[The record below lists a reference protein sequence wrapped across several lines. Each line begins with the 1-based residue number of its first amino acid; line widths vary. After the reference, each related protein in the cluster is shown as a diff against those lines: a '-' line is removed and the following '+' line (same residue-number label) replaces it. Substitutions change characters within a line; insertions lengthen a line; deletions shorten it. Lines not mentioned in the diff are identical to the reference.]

1 MRDHRK
7 SLRRATSPS
16 NLSCELTLGGEA
28 LLALLLNESRE
39 GFGVLV
45 AGKPIIA
52 ANQRVYLHNYQG
64 WFDCKIVYAAEVSPK
79 TPGIYKA
86 TGSYNEYKLSKGV
99 WNSNDGISGITAY
112 DIDKF
117 TNQTQGPWFRLGL
130 HSLHQ
135 IAAPSASNVP
145 ADCRE
150 RPSHAMVQEAAS
162 DFLWSMTGPS
172 AEAVVSIREA

>member
-1 MRDHRK
+1 MEDALSLIRRTAMRDHRK

-16 NLSCELTLGGEA
+16 HLSCELTLGSEA
-28 LLALLLNESRE
+28 LLALLLNESRD

-52 ANQRVYLHNYQG
+52 TNQRVYFHNYQG
-64 WFDCKIVYAAEVSPK
+64 WFDCEIVYASEVLPK
-79 TPGIYKA
+79 TTAIYKA
-86 TGSYNEYKLSKGV
+86 TGSHVEYTLSKGA

-130 HSLHQ
+130 RSLHQ
-135 IAAPSASNVP
+135 IAAPSASDVP
-145 ADCRE
+145 PTVE
-150 RPSHAMVQEAAS
+150 NGGVRPKGWFKRLFSL
-162 DFLWSMTGPS
+162 FFG
-172 AEAVVSIREA
+172 R